1 MLLFTVKY
9 SASKQ
14 MFQKFYTAALPKQ
27 MTSICSGPW
36 WQWAAFLTWK
46 RKEILWL
53 LIYSSV
59 STVNFLLI
67 FVAFQMFQ
75 FWSLITMENR
85 NTIHFDCSVKYFHV
99 VHFIQCPV
107 QPALLTFQR
116 RKSIPQWKWLRAK
129 SHMMRVSTEFIAL

>member
-75 FWSLITMENR
+75 F
-85 NTIHFDCSVKYFHV
+85 
-99 VHFIQCPV
+99 
-107 QPALLTFQR
+107 
-116 RKSIPQWKWLRAK
+116 
-129 SHMMRVSTEFIAL
+129 